1 MNAWILVGEKSRNLK
16 DIKKFTDRFKNK
28 GINMTAVNTEDIDV
42 FCDSDKTHIFVK
54 GIKDRKSVV

>member
-42 FCDSDKTHIFVK
+42 FLRQRQNTYFCK
-54 GIKDRKSVV
+54 RN